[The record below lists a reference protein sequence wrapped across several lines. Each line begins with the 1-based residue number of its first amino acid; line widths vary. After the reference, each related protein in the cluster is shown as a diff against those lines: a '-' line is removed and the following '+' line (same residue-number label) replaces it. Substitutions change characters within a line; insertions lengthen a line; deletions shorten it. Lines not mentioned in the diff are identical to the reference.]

1 MRFSNRGGDSEV
13 ATALRAAGLYRDSRG
28 SRGGG
33 GKEDSRG
40 SDRRLSDQAGRI
52 ELINPNKS
60 HARDHLSVGEREISG
75 EKRKR
80 VLARNPNQDG

>member
-1 MRFSNRGGDSEV
+1 VDREGEEGKKIRADRIGDFR
-13 ATALRAAGLYRDSRG
+13 TD
-28 SRGGG
+28 
-33 GKEDSRG
+33 
-40 SDRRLSDQAGRI
+40 GRI